1 MLSSAYSQS
10 NARSLRRKEANI
22 HQAIIIA
29 EYVCL
34 KKKKKKKKEGKK
46 EKRKEKNQQ
55 KTCKKMNIYKEHPI
69 CLKYF

>member
-34 KKKKKKKKEGKK
+34 KKKKRRRKKERKKKEKK
-46 EKRKEKNQQ
+46 
-55 KTCKKMNIYKEHPI
+55 KTSKKHARR
-69 CLKYF
+69 

>member
-34 KKKKKKKKEGKK
+34 KKKKKEGKK
-46 EKRKEKNQQ
+46 EKGKEKNQQ
-55 KTCKKMNIYKEHPI
+55 KHARR
-69 CLKYF
+69 

>member
-34 KKKKKKKKEGKK
+34 KKKKKKEGKK
-46 EKRKEKNQQ
+46 EKGKEKNQQ
-55 KTCKKMNIYKEHPI
+55 KHARR
-69 CLKYF
+69 